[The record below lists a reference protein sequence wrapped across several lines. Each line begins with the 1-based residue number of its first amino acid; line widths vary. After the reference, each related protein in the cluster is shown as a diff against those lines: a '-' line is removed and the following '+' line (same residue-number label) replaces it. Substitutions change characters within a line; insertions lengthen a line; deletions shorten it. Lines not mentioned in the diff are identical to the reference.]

1 MDIMQE
7 IDRRIVF
14 WDGGMGSLLQERGLR
29 PGELPE
35 TWNILHPD
43 IVMEI
48 HREYIEA
55 GADIIDT
62 NTFGADR
69 LKFPDDGEFPVPEL
83 VRAAVKNVREAE
95 KLAGRKVFAALDIGP
110 TGKLLKP
117 LGDLGFEEAYDLFAQ
132 VVRAGEEAGA
142 DLVLIETMSDSYE
155 VKAAVLGVKENSH
168 LPVMVTMM
176 FDEKGKMLT
185 GGKVASMAALL
196 EGLDVDGLG
205 VNCGLG
211 PAQMESHCEDL
222 LEVTL
227 PCRLL

>member
-1 MDIMQE
+1 MDIMKE

-14 WDGGMGSLLQERGLR
+14 WDGGMGSLLQERGLQ

-43 IVMEI
+43 IVTEI

-62 NTFGADR
+62 NTFGANR

-142 DLVLIETMSDSYE
+142 DLVEIGIPFSDPTAE
-155 VKAAVLGVKENSH
+155 GVVIQEANIRALKAGMTTDGV
-168 LPVMVTMM
+168 
-176 FDEKGKMLT
+176 FDI
-185 GGKVASMAALL
+185 VRR
-196 EGLDVDGLG
+196 V
-205 VNCGLG
+205 
-211 PAQMESHCEDL
+211 
-222 LEVTL
+222 
-227 PCRLL
+227 R

>member
-1 MDIMQE
+1 MDIMKE

-14 WDGGMGSLLQERGLR
+14 WDGGMGSLLQERGLQ

-43 IVMEI
+43 IVTEI

-62 NTFGADR
+62 NTFGANR

-142 DLVLIETMSDSYE
+142 DLVLAETMSDSYE
-155 VKAAVLGVKENSH
+155 VKAAILAAKENSH
-168 LPVMVTMM
+168 LPVMATMI
-176 FDEKGKMLT
+176 FDEKGK
-185 GGKVASMAALL
+185 LL
-196 EGLDVDGLG
+196 PLK
-205 VNCGLG
+205 C
-211 PAQMESHCEDL
+211 S
-222 LEVTL
+222 
-227 PCRLL
+227 PCRDPAAPA

>member
-1 MDIMQE
+1 MDIMKE

-14 WDGGMGSLLQERGLR
+14 WDGGMGSLLQERGLQ

-43 IVMEI
+43 IVTEI

-62 NTFGADR
+62 NTFGANR

-132 VVRAGEEAGA
+132 VVRAGEA
-142 DLVLIETMSDSYE
+142 VSYT
-155 VKAAVLGVKENSH
+155 H
-168 LPVMVTMM
+168 
-176 FDEKGKMLT
+176 
-185 GGKVASMAALL
+185 
-196 EGLDVDGLG
+196 LDVYKRQAIRISRRSICSLKRTRQR
-205 VNCGLG
+205 
-211 PAQMESHCEDL
+211 P
-222 LEVTL
+222 
-227 PCRLL
+227 